1 MKLRHKIALTLATLL
16 VGTNAAMA
24 ASPVGLWQVQFFNE
38 PVTAF
43 GTDQGICFE
52 ADGTWFSTTF
62 SGWQGTWFQKGD
74 RVRWVGTTG
83 AFLTS
88 EFGAFDSTIL
98 FGGEYSSMVAATA
111 ATSGVGVWSAA
122 NERDT
127 CGQRPATK
135 HAARTG
141 DPAK

>member
-1 MKLRHKIALTLATLL
+1 MKLRHKLALTLATLL
-16 VGTNAAMA
+16 AGTNAAMA
-24 ASPVGLWQVQFFNE
+24 ASPVGLWDVQFFNE

-62 SGWQGTWFQKGD
+62 SGWHGTWFQKGD

-88 EFGAFDSTIL
+88 AFGAFDSTIV
-98 FGGEYSSMVAATA
+98 FGGEYSTMVAATA
-111 ATSGVGVWSAA
+111 GTGNVGVWVAG
-122 NERDT
+122 NPRET
-127 CGQRPATK
+127 CNARLATR
-135 HAARTG
+135 HAARAG
-141 DPAK
+141 DPTK

>member
-1 MKLRHKIALTLATLL
+1 MNLRHKIALTLATLL

-24 ASPVGLWQVQFFNE
+24 ASPVGLWDVQFFNE
-38 PVTAF
+38 PAIAF

-88 EFGAFDSTIL
+88 AFGEFDSTSS
-98 FGGEYSSMVAATA
+98 FGGEYSSMFAATA
-111 ATSGVGVWSAA
+111 ATSSVGVWNAA
-122 NERDT
+122 NENDT
-127 CGQRPATK
+127 CSLRPATK
-135 HAARTG
+135 HAARAG
-141 DPAK
+141 DPTK